1 MKNNWLIHQTHA
13 LERNFFEAKTEIEI
27 AIFEKIF
34 FSYFQMLDLY
44 KKMKQTMLN
53 FYLKYIA

>member
-27 AIFEKIF
+27 AIFEEIF
-34 FSYFQMLDLY
+34 VFQFWDLR
-44 KKMKQTMLN
+44 
-53 FYLKYIA
+53 FV